1 MTVCIYINTA
11 KEVGD
16 VDHLKVFASEEAA
29 ERWFAEHDPEGV
41 AFEFNTGVT
50 RVMVGKTP
58 GRFTWKGERE
68 LISMAK
74 SGASLSEIAAHFGTY
89 VETIERKAR
98 ELGVPIKRRTK
109 E

>member
-1 MTVCIYINTA
+1 
-11 KEVGD
+11 
-16 VDHLKVFASEEAA
+16 
-29 ERWFAEHDPEGV
+29 
-41 AFEFNTGVT
+41 VT

-58 GRFTWKGERE
+58 GRFTRKGERE

-74 SGASLSEIAAHFGTY
+74 SGASIAAHFGTY